1 MLGISFAAVVSL
13 GLTQLAT
20 QVCAKAVFAH
30 YMLGYI
36 TEDHAHKD
44 IDDAMA
50 MGLDG
55 FAINIGDPTGGYVN
69 ESLGYLFGYGN
80 YVGFKMFVS
89 MDLAASSGDPNIY
102 NSLFKGLLGWNNYYR
117 AGANNYP
124 VVSTFD
130 SGGRTKTNFTSWLS
144 VWGNQIFFIPDFD
157 DTQGYYDAATGW
169 WDYWGDVVD
178 GLFSWESTWPLPGA
192 TNDGDISRDQI
203 VINGAKAHNKSYMM
217 GLSLQQYKDSYGG
230 NWYRKGDLNLPRR
243 MANILTMNPQPD
255 FVEII
260 TWNDGPE
267 SHYIGNIWPEANGDQ
282 QAAIYASTA
291 GADHT
296 AIQPLLKSWITAY
309 KNGGTSS
316 SLRPPGSAPIGA
328 LWHKTIFQDVTC
340 PGAGHGVQYFEKPG
354 AFETGTDSLNWA
366 VVVPSGASGWKAVLV
381 SAGNT
386 IQTIALSTGFNYG
399 STSSGVAEGTQRLLV
414 QDGSGTTVAGT
425 DRGRCMSHTCHDDIY
440 NMNIQ
445 ILGLKPTGQ
454 YNGGDCWQV
463 SGTPVIDWSTNT
475 VTGISQG
482 P

>member
-1 MLGISFAAVVSL
+1 
-13 GLTQLAT
+13 
-20 QVCAKAVFAH
+20 
-30 YMLGYI
+30 MLGYI

-80 YVGFKMFVS
+80 YVGFKLFVS
-89 MDLAASSGDPNIY
+89 MDLAASSGD
-102 NSLFKGLLGWNNYYR
+102 
-117 AGANNYP
+117 
-124 VVSTFD
+124 
-130 SGGRTKTNFTSWLS
+130 
-144 VWGNQIFFIPDFD
+144 IFFIPDFD

-169 WDYWGDVVD
+169 WDYWGGVVD

-203 VINGAKAHNKSYMM
+203 VINGTKAHNKSYMM

-230 NWYRKGDLNLPRR
+230 NWYRKGELNLPRR

-309 KNGGTSS
+309 KNGGASS
-316 SLRPPGSAPIGA
+316 SLRPPGSAPVGA

-340 PGAGHGVQYFEKPG
+340 PGAGNGVQYFEKPG

-366 VVVPSGASGWKAVLV
+366 VVVPSGAFGWKAVLV

-454 YNGGDCWQV
+454 YNGSDCWQV
-463 SGTPVIDWSTNT
+463 SGTPVIDWSTDT